1 MGKKTTDMINFAKA
15 CCLILCLIT
24 PLLACKQEETAAC
37 TYPHQITIA
46 SGCYTGAGLIV
57 TASDFGTSPPL
68 FEWTI
73 IALKDTTGASGWT
86 PKDVKIVRSASEK
99 FTIPDSLAS
108 NYQRVIVK
116 AAATNC
122 GDALKHSNY
131 YAFVKKK
138 STNCVGW
145 ISQNQ

>member
-1 MGKKTTDMINFAKA
+1 MMNFTTSICF
-15 CCLILCLIT
+15 ILCLIIT
-24 PLLACKQEETAAC
+24 LLACKQEEAPAC
-37 TYPHQITIA
+37 TYPHQITLD
-46 SGCYTGAGLIV
+46 SGCYTGTGLIV
-57 TASDFGTSPPL
+57 TASDFGTSPSL

-122 GDALKHSNY
+122 GDALKHSN
-131 YAFVKKK
+131 
-138 STNCVGW
+138 
-145 ISQNQ
+145 